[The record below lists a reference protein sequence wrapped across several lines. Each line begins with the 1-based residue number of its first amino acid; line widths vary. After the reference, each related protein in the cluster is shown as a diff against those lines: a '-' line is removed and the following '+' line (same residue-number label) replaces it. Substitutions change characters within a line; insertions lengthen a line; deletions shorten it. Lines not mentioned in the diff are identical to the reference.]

1 MQVLE
6 LEGLGLLNVAHGL
19 HWVLL
24 FIPFYSVAKGLYDLG
39 TIYSLQ
45 NVCLE
50 KTSSLDLACKN
61 NPMCCGKTTIYS
73 SWVLNIYS
81 PSRT

>member
-24 FIPFYSVAKGLYDLG
+24 FIPFYSVAKGLYGLG
-39 TIYSLQ
+39 YNIFFAKRLLGKNFILRLSLQ
-45 NVCLE
+45 E
-50 KTSSLDLACKN
+50 
-61 NPMCCGKTTIYS
+61 
-73 SWVLNIYS
+73 
-81 PSRT
+81 